1 MYCAASAAKPKAK
14 SELLTIF
21 WLKHLLLG
29 YNGGLSVRPWNSS
42 LFLDPVLGFQTLTE
56 NTCPMHNGTPN
67 PKSSAFDFAFAAALG
82 GNGRPLPQDKTCAG
96 SSKL

>member
-1 MYCAASAAKPKAK
+1 MHLRDMGDCTHIW
-14 SELLTIF
+14 ELQCTLAV
-21 WLKHLLLG
+21 

-82 GNGRPLPQDKTCAG
+82 GMGDHFHKTKLAQAVAN
-96 SSKL
+96 SKV